1 MNSSLLREESL
12 SINATNASHEH
23 VHDEWLQDPEYLA
36 RIYSVTIINDLL
48 CLMSSV
54 VCLFII
60 LKYYIP
66 IKSIIKP
73 VKYTSIL
80 ATIFWMLSNIA
91 WVINWHH
98 DGTLH
103 HFNLTFV
110 KSAISSQIFMYSNI
124 CAFYGQGMG
133 YAFFLLSFYFRI
145 IHAFKDSMFEVSKC
159 FPMITLSIIVSFCI
173 IFSVLSVLKAMMFDD
188 PIFYLI
194 YSTHALLSFMLYF
207 IVSIIGIRMMVT
219 KLFQFQQFIQS
230 VALKQ
235 RNDPQCETV
244 SDLYKVMKRI
254 TVLYSFALLSTIVVI
269 FFVIFFV
276 AATIF
281 VYGIYSTDYW
291 SSAPVSTVL
300 YTYRTFIIIDS
311 SLNTVCL
318 FFQND
323 IATPMYNKCCHACD
337 RNVDKC
343 CCCCP
348 CYNANIDGVAGLS
361 FDIVIK

>member
-98 DGTLH
+98 EGMLH
-103 HFNLTFV
+103 HLTFV
-110 KSAISSQIFMYSNI
+110 KPAISYQIFIYSNI
-124 CAFYGQGMG
+124 CASYAGGMG
-133 YAFFLLSFYFRI
+133 YAFFLLSFCFRI

-159 FPMITLSIIVSFCI
+159 FEMITLSLIVSFCI
-173 IFSVLSVLKAMMFDD
+173 IFSVLSVLRAMMIGDPVFD
-188 PIFYLI
+188 YM
-194 YSTHALLSFMLYF
+194 YSTYVLFSFISYV
-207 IVSIIGIRMMVT
+207 IVSIIGIRIMVT
-219 KLFQFQQFIQS
+219 KLFQFQQFIQN

-235 RNDPQCETV
+235 RNDPQSETV

-254 TVLYSFALLSTIVVI
+254 TVLYSFALLSTICVIFLVI
-269 FFVIFFV
+269 FFMAV
-276 AATIF
+276 TIV
-281 VYGIYSTDYW
+281 VYEIYSTDCW
-291 SSAPVSTVL
+291 SSAPVLTIL
-300 YTYRTFIIIDS
+300 YTYRTFNIIDS
-311 SLNTVCL
+311 SLNTICL

-323 IATPMYNKCCHACD
+323 IAIPMYNKCCHVCD

-348 CYNANIDGVAGLS
+348 CYNANIDGIAGLS
-361 FDIVIK
+361 FDVVIK